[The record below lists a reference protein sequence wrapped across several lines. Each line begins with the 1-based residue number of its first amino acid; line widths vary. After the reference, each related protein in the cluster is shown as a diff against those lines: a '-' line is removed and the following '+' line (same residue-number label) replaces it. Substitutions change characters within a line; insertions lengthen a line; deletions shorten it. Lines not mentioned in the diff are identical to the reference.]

1 MKPESLIPKFVI
13 FSGIVLYLVVLG
25 SIDESKKVM
34 SSIVLYLVVFGSI
47 DESKGLHCLD
57 NGVH

>member
-1 MKPESLIPKFVI
+1 LTNR
-13 FSGIVLYLVVLG
+13 
-25 SIDESKKVM
+25 KKVT